1 MCFVRQVVHVD
12 VIIAIYLLF
21 EDFRFMISHLEETS
35 FP

>member
-12 VIIAIYLLF
+12 VILAIYLLF
-21 EDFRFMISHLEETS
+21 EDFHHISRLEETS